1 MHLNETQLI
10 AQTLLAGQCELLP
23 YMKMLT
29 IYDIAAVQFVPFK
42 PDIYPIG
49 SSVFSL
55 EDIGELPSTS
65 SAPYSSTEL
74 GNVLVCRTDRSPCC
88 ATQPNRFVEWTHND
102 MNISNRGKEEDYF
115 RTRDDDQQIHLN
127 LRAMYSGTR
136 HTGDFCCVLP
146 DASNVTQMQ
155 CVEIGIV

>member
-1 MHLNETQLI
+1 MNETQLI

-29 IYDIAAVQFVPFK
+29 IYDIAAEQFVSFK

-49 SSVFSL
+49 SKVFSL

-65 SAPYSSTEL
+65 SAPYSSSEL

-88 ATQPNRFVEWTHND
+88 ATKRNRCGEGTHND
-102 MNISNRGKEEDYF
+102 MNISNRGKNEDYF
-115 RTRDDDQQIHLN
+115 RTRDNVQQIHLN

-136 HTGDFCCVLP
+136 RTGVFCCVLP
-146 DASNVTQMQ
+146 DASSVTQMQ
-155 CVEIGIV
+155 CVEIGMV